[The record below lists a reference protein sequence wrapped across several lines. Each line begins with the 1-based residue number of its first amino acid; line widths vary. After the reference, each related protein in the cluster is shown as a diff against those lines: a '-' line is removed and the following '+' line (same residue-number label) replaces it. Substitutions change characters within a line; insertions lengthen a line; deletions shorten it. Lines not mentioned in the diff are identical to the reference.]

1 MSLEGSALQLS
12 ERKQQLLM
20 MLVER
25 HIREGQPIGSK
36 ILAQESSLN
45 VSAATIRNLM
55 AELEDRGI
63 LYSPHTSAGRV
74 PTEAGY
80 RLYVNTLLAS
90 AEFNQPHAQV
100 LKKELSELL
109 VPDQGR
115 AELLSRASKVL
126 AELTRMAGVVVLP
139 NQERARLR
147 QVEFLPLADQR
158 VLVVLVLNRAE
169 VQNRVIRTDREY
181 TPEELRQGA
190 NFINAHYAGQ
200 HLDAI
205 CDALLA
211 AMQSDKHR
219 LDSLMQMSLD
229 VAAKGLRQE
238 KNEDGYLL
246 AGESNL
252 LGLTAEDS
260 LDKLRDLFDAFARKR
275 DVLHLLERAS
285 HAEGVQIFIGRE
297 SGYDAFADYS
307 LVATS
312 WRGANDALGVMAVV
326 GPTRMDYEQV
336 IPTVDVTARVLSAA
350 LRNL

>member
-1 MSLEGSALQLS
+1 MQLS

-55 AELEDRGI
+55 AELEDKGI

-80 RLYVNTLLAS
+80 RLYVNTLLAT
-90 AEFNQPHAQV
+90 AALNQSHTQV

-126 AELTRMAGVVVLP
+126 AELTRMAGVVVVP
-139 NQERARLR
+139 HQERATLR

-169 VQNRVIRTDREY
+169 VQNRVIRTEREY
-181 TPEELRQGA
+181 SPEELRQAA
-190 NFINAHYAGQ
+190 NVINARYAGSN
-200 HLDAI
+200 LDTI
-205 CDALLA
+205 CDELLA
-211 AMQSDKHR
+211 DMQSDRHN
-219 LDSLMQMSLD
+219 LDTLMQTALD
-229 VAAKGLRQE
+229 IAAKGLRPE
-238 KNEDGYLL
+238 SGKEDYLL

-252 LGLTAEDS
+252 LGLAAEDR
-260 LDKLRDLFDAFARKR
+260 LDKLRDLFDAFAQKR
-275 DVLHLLERAS
+275 DILHLLERAS
-285 HAEGVQIFIGRE
+285 RAEGVQIFIGRE
-297 SGYDAFADYS
+297 SGYDAFSDYS
-307 LVATS
+307 LVAST
-312 WRGANDALGVMAVV
+312 WRGAGDALGVMAVV